1 MGVSAP
7 LQASQPEFDFEI
19 ESQSGPLLVL
29 RFQAR
34 EALSSLY
41 EVRLEVAA
49 GPDVEVDIPSLIG
62 KPACLTVHSEV
73 ESRFFHGIVAR
84 MAQGGT
90 NLQNRYPKRFEV
102 TVVPKLWTLRHAS
115 NCRIFQD
122 QTTPQIVEKILK
134 EHQVKARLDLTGTY
148 RIREYCVQYRETDLD
163 FISRLLEEDGITYRF
178 EHEQGEHTLVLVDAT
193 TSFPDV
199 PGDAT
204 LIFNSGGALAETE
217 VVSSVSRT
225 LEMRSG
231 SVALRD
237 FNFLRPAQDL
247 SAKEESDGAEK
258 ALQLYDYPG
267 GYGEAGDGK
276 TLAKVRLQEVRARAD
291 VVEGTAEGRRLG
303 AGTLFTLSEH
313 PEEAI
318 NQRYLVLEV
327 EHEGNQPELA
337 DEASADDAGGAE
349 DGAERAPP
357 FTNRFYAMPAS
368 VPFRP
373 ERVTPRP
380 QIFGAQTATVVGAS
394 GEEIDTDEHGRVK
407 VQFHWSR
414 ADKSHPLT
422 SCWVRVSQAWAGAG
436 WGALWIPR
444 IGHEVV
450 VEFLEGDPDRPL
462 VTGSVYNGANPPPV
476 PLPGQKTK
484 SVIRSNSSPGG
495 SGSNELRFEDAA
507 GSEEVY
513 LHAQKDYTI
522 AVENDKN
529 QTVGRDEKLKVGRD
543 RTLLVQGNQ
552 GHQVDGNDDLQVK
565 GNQTI
570 SVSGTR
576 TTTISGNDTQTI
588 GGDRTV
594 SVGVAHSLSVGAA
607 ATEQVG
613 AAKMVTV
620 GGAYEIAVG
629 GAMNEVVGAF
639 KSEQVGGG
647 KTVSVG
653 GDNKTNVGGT
663 RSLNVKG
670 EMSEEVMK
678 GRTLK
683 VHKDLNVS
691 VGGKLNE
698 VVKGTYSV
706 SAKELNLVAEDQLTI
721 KVGSATIT
729 LKKSGDV
736 VVKGGKVELTA
747 SGDLI
752 LKASK
757 ISEN

>member
-41 EVRLEVAA
+41 EVRLELAA
-49 GPDVEVDIPSLIG
+49 GPETDVDIPSLIG
-62 KPACLTVHSEV
+62 KPACLTVHSEA

-90 NLQNRYPKRFEV
+90 NPQNRYPKRFEV

-122 QTTPQIVEKILK
+122 QTTPEIVEKLLK
-134 EHQVKARLDLTGTY
+134 EHQIKHRLDLNGTY

-163 FISRLLEEDGITYRF
+163 FVSRLLEEDGIAYRF
-178 EHEQGEHTLVLVDAT
+178 EHEQGDHTLVLVDAN
-193 TSFPDV
+193 TSYPDV

-204 LIFNSGGALAETE
+204 LIFNPGGALAETE
-217 VVSSVSRT
+217 VVSSISRT

-247 SAKEESDGAEK
+247 SAKEEADGNEK

-267 GYGEAGDGK
+267 GYGESGDGK
-276 TLAKVRLQEVRARAD
+276 TLAKVRLQEARARAD
-291 VVEGTAEGRRLG
+291 VVEGTAEVRRLV
-303 AGTLFTLSEH
+303 AGSLFTLSEH
-313 PEEAI
+313 PEEAL
-318 NQRYLVLEV
+318 NQKYLVLEV
-327 EHEGNQPELA
+327 EHEGSQPGLA
-337 DEASADDAGGAE
+337 DEDSADQGGGVEVA
-349 DGAERAPP
+349 DQAPP
-357 FTNRFYAMPAS
+357 FINRFYATPS
-368 VPFRP
+368 GVPFRP

-380 QIFGAQTATVVGAS
+380 QVFGAQTATVVGAS

-462 VTGSVYNGANPPPV
+462 ITGSVYNGANPPPV

-484 SVIRSNSSPGG
+484 SLIRSNSSPGG

-513 LHAQKDYTI
+513 LHAQKDYVI

-543 RTLLVQGNQ
+543 RGLLIQGNQ
-552 GHQVDGNDDLQVK
+552 THQVDGNDDTQVK

-570 SVSGTR
+570 AVSGGR
-576 TTTISGNDTQTI
+576 TATITGSDTMTI
-588 GGDRTV
+588 GADR
-594 SVGVAHSLSVGAA
+594 SIAIGVAHALTVGAA

-613 AAKMVTV
+613 AAKMITV
-620 GGAYEIAVG
+620 GGAFEIAVG

-639 KSEQVGGG
+639 KSEQVGGS

-653 GDNKTNVGGT
+653 GDNKLNVGGT
-663 RSLNVKG
+663 RSLMVKG
-670 EMSEEVMK
+670 DMTEEVVK

-683 VHKDLNVS
+683 VQKDLNVS

-752 LKASK
+752 LKGSK